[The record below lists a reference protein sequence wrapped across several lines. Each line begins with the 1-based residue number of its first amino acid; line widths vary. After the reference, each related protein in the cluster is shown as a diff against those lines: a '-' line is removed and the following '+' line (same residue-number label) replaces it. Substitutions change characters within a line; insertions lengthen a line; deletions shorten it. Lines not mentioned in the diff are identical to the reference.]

1 MILAQP
7 GKKGMDASIK
17 FILSG
22 LIIAILGGTAP
33 SSTGMDDNSSNIRR
47 VDYELE
53 LIDPLHPDLP
63 AQSWMVQL
71 ALNDCGFP
79 QEYRL
84 HLLTGVCPDRVC
96 QLLKATLIWDAAG
109 NYLRLEVPP
118 HAPLTKINH
127 DLFLPGDYA
136 RLDRILKDKTS
147 ALGTYPLN
155 YFNAMPDSGVNNVD
169 GVTSATMKSVQD
181 AVVPGA
187 AYTSWVLWRWVN
199 GEAVDKLRDLT
210 RRHVSVEYL
219 KHGLMSGNENLA
231 EFSLEHMLANRI
243 TSPELTESALRLLM
257 KGEGESRRLA
267 LQYLLAAQDGGEQVC
282 GRMVE
287 LIGVDAQ
294 TTRLAL
300 NFFEA
305 LPKADLLI
313 WEQMAGRLK
322 QVEAYQDVNRMLN
335 LLEKHAGE
343 SEPVRRRA
351 AELLDSENRFIVRR
365 AREFLGE

>member
-1 MILAQP
+1 
-7 GKKGMDASIK
+7 MDASIK

-22 LIIAILGGTAP
+22 LIIVSLGGIAP

-96 QLLKATLIWDAAG
+96 QLLEATLIWDAAG

-118 HAPLTKINH
+118 HAPLTKSNH
-127 DLFLPGDYA
+127 NLFLPGDYD

-147 ALGTYPLN
+147 ALGTYPLS
-155 YFNAMPDSGVNNVD
+155 YFKSAPDSGAERVD
-169 GVTSATMKSVQD
+169 AVTSATLKSVQD

-199 GEAVDKLRDLT
+199 GEAVVKLRELT
-210 RRHVSVEYL
+210 RRHFSVEYL

-231 EFSLEHMLANRI
+231 EILLEQLLVNRI

-267 LQYLLAAQDGGEQVC
+267 LQYLLAVQDGREQVND
-282 GRMVE
+282 RMVE
-287 LIGVDAQ
+287 LIGVDPE

-305 LPKADLLI
+305 LPGGDLLI

-322 QVEAYQDVNRMLN
+322 QVEAYQDVHRILN

-343 SEPVRRRA
+343 SETVRHRA
-351 AELLDSENRFIVRR
+351 AELLDRENRFIVRR
-365 AREFLGE
+365 VREFLGE